1 MWSLWRD
8 HTEAEHL
15 ATGDDAGMAGGPA
28 RRAAAGACASSAR
41 LLSEL
46 AIGVIEDHD
55 PRPINRAPVI
65 FSPELVL
72 AGLGIAL
79 GAIADNRRLT
89 FVSGWEAPARVPA
102 PGTRNTRDDTPRC
115 WRGRR

>member
-1 MWSLWRD
+1 M
-8 HTEAEHL
+8 
-15 ATGDDAGMAGGPA
+15 PP
-28 RRAAAGACASSAR
+28 RALRFAAQ

-79 GAIADNRRLT
+79 GAVLGNRRLT
-89 FVSGWEAPARVPA
+89 FVSGWDAPARVPA
-102 PGTRNTRDDTPRC
+102 PGTRNTRDARRRC